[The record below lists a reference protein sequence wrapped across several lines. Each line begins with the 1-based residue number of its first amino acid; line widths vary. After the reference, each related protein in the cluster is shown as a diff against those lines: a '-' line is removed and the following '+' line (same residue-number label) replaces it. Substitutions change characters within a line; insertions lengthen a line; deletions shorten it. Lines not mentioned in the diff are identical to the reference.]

1 MKVKLLTP
9 EELTTIGVGAPRKV
23 YFPESIGEL
32 RSLLKENLPV
42 IGGGSNSVLS
52 DSKTPLI
59 STAFLKEIRFENG
72 KLTLGAGVKL
82 SQVLKLQQREKF
94 SLFEFLAGIPRA
106 TVGGMV
112 AQNAGA
118 FGREI
123 KELLESVVYLEKES
137 GEIVELE
144 KKEVEKVFGYRK
156 TPFPELGI
164 VLFATFKLK
173 TCRNIKKTIEKFV
186 KLRLSKQPPFFIKTA
201 GSTFKN
207 PPENSA
213 GRLLDAAGL
222 KGFSVGRVYFS
233 ELHANFTVNRG
244 GAEFSEFSELIAVAR
259 DRIKKLFQIELELEV
274 KIF

>member
-1 MKVKLLTP
+1 MKVKVLRP
-9 EELTTIGVGAPRKV
+9 EEITTIGVGAPRKV
-23 YFPESIGEL
+23 YFPESVGEL

-59 STAFLKEIRFENG
+59 STAFLKEVKFENG

-94 SLFEFLAGIPRA
+94 SLLEFLAGIPRA
-106 TVGGMV
+106 TVGGIV

-118 FGREI
+118 FGREV
-123 KELLESVVYLEKES
+123 KEILDSVTYIEQES
-137 GEIVELE
+137 GELLTLKREEIEQL
-144 KKEVEKVFGYRK
+144 FGYRK
-156 TPFPELGI
+156 TPFPEIGT
-164 VLFATFKLK
+164 VVSATFRVKPL
-173 TCRNIKKTIEKFV
+173 RNVKQSIENFV
-186 KLRLSKQPPFFIKTA
+186 KLRLSKQPPFYLKTA

-207 PPENSA
+207 PPGNSA

-222 KGFSVGRVYFS
+222 KGFRVGNVFFS
-233 ELHANFTVNRG
+233 DIHANFTINRG
-244 GAEFSEFSELIAVAR
+244 KSCFSEFSELIRLAR
-259 DRIKKLFQIELELEV
+259 DKVKKLFNIELELEI